1 MKKIIK
7 KLKWVFPI
15 FLFGIVSLIT
25 TTKAKALTSDSFY
38 FEWITPKIYVN
49 KYKNGVERSER
60 IQVYHKRSDSEIAYC
75 IEPGIDF
82 SDSATLTGYD
92 YNQSDISGM
101 SIDTWRRITLLAYY
115 GYGYGNH
122 TDSKWYAITQYEI
135 WKANPLGWDT
145 YWADSFHGNN
155 ISQFESESAELLNL
169 VNNHYKA
176 PSFANSNNTVVV
188 NDTIVLDD
196 TNNVLGNYEV
206 STNDNATIKKDG
218 NKLYITPNKVG
229 DITIQLSKNSNRFG
243 KSAFVFV
250 ADGVQNLMTA
260 GNIDPYRVT
269 LKIKS
274 IGGKVTINKV
284 DKDTK
289 LSVPQGDATLK
300 GATYGI
306 YKEDGTKVSSITTND
321 KGIVTSGTL
330 PSQGRYYL
338 QEEIPSQGYELDT
351 DNRYYFVITKDNLYP
366 TVTVYEKVIERHF
379 DLFKVFA
386 TDKTGFL
393 IGEPNISFDIYLKSS
408 NKKVARITTNE
419 KGYAEAVLPYGKYIV
434 KQVSSTLNHEKI
446 GDFEI
451 TINENTEEPY
461 YHLISNAEIKAKLK
475 VVKIDADSKE
485 VIKMSGIKFKIFD
498 LQNNEY
504 VCQNVTYPNA
514 QKICE
519 FETNENGEFIT
530 PYALKSGKY
539 RLEEIDQKID
549 GYLWNSNSME
559 FEIGENSELITD
571 NDYGTM
577 VLVKFKN
584 QQVKGKVTIN
594 KTGEKLIIKNGSYSY
609 KEVALEGV
617 KFGIYAREDI
627 ITKDGEKHYKKNELI
642 STIYTNDEGVAE
654 LDNLFLGKYYI
665 KELSV
670 PNDNLVLDNK
680 EYDFELTYKDQYTEV
695 VTKSFDI
702 LNKYKKGTLDFTKID
717 LSTGK
722 PLPNTKI
729 EIYTTKD
736 ELIFSGITDANGK
749 IVIDDLPINDYY
761 LIEKEAPKNYKINP
775 ERQYFSIKENGEIIK
790 ATLEDELIIE
800 VPNTDA
806 SFNFLKI
813 LIPCTLIVLG
823 VVIIT
828 YDKHKKNVK
837 KEK

>member
-1 MKKIIK
+1 MNSIIK
-7 KLKWVFPI
+7 KLKWVLPI
-15 FLFGIVSLIT
+15 FLFGIIYLIPT
-25 TTKAKALTSDSFY
+25 SKVKALTSDSFY
-38 FEWITPKIYVN
+38 YEWITPKIYVN
-49 KYKNGVERSER
+49 KYKDGVERSER
-60 IQVYHKRSDSEIAYC
+60 IQVYHRRSDGRVAYC

-82 SDSATLTGYD
+82 SDSTILTGYD
-92 YNQSDISGM
+92 HNQASLSGM
-101 SIDTWRRITLLAYY
+101 SPDTWLRVNLLAYY

-135 WKANPLGWDT
+135 WKAYPRGWTT

-155 ISQFESESAELLNL
+155 ISQFESESAELLSL
-169 VNNHYKA
+169 VNSHFTR
-176 PSFANSNNTVVV
+176 PSFSGSTTEVVV
-188 NDTIVLDD
+188 GDTITLTDNNGVLSKYNIESNKD
-196 TNNVLGNYEV
+196 V
-206 STNDNATIKKDG
+206 TIRKEG

-229 DITIQLSKNSNRFG
+229 NITINLNKYSDRIGSPTL
-243 KSAFVFV
+243 AYI

-260 GNIDPYRVT
+260 GNLDPVNAS
-269 LKIKS
+269 LKINS

-338 QEEIPSQGYELDT
+338 QEELPSQGYELDT

-393 IGEPNISFDIYLKSS
+393 IGEPNVSFDIYLKSS

-446 GDFEI
+446 EDFEI

-577 VLVKFKN
+577 ILVKFKN

-609 KEVALEGV
+609 EEVALEGV

-627 ITKDGEKHYKKNELI
+627 ITKDGKKHYKKNELI

-670 PNDNLVLDNK
+670 PNDNLVLDTK

-695 VTKSFDI
+695 VTKSFEI
-702 LNKYKKGTLDFTKID
+702 LNKYKKGELIFTKTD

-722 PLPNTKI
+722 VLPNTLI
-729 EIYTTKD
+729 EIYT
-736 ELIFSGITDANGK
+736 ENNVLIFSGRTDKDGK
-749 IVIDDLPINDYY
+749 IIISNLPVGKYFI
-761 LIEKEAPKNYKINP
+761 LEKEAPEGYMLADNKIP
-775 ERQYFSIKENGEIIK
+775 FEIKDNGDVVK
-790 ATLEDELIIE
+790 ANMNNQAIE
-800 VPNTDA
+800 VPNTSLND
-806 SFNFLKI
+806 SNVI
-813 LIPCTLIVLG
+813 NVIG
-823 VVIIT
+823 VVVTLLGIAYLI
-828 YDKHKKNVK
+828 YDKVK
-837 KEK
+837 KK

>member
-1 MKKIIK
+1 MNSIIK
-7 KLKWVFPI
+7 KLKWVLPI
-15 FLFGIVSLIT
+15 FLFGIIYLIPT
-25 TTKAKALTSDSFY
+25 SKVKALTSDSFY
-38 FEWITPKIYVN
+38 YEWITPKIYVN
-49 KYKNGVERSER
+49 KYKDGVERSER
-60 IQVYHKRSDSEIAYC
+60 IQVYHRRSDGRVAYC

-82 SDSATLTGYD
+82 SDSTILTGYD
-92 YNQSDISGM
+92 HNQASLSGM
-101 SIDTWRRITLLAYY
+101 SPDTWLRVNLLAYY

-135 WKANPLGWDT
+135 WKAYPRGWTT

-155 ISQFESESAELLNL
+155 ISQFESESAELLSL
-169 VNNHYKA
+169 VNSHFTR
-176 PSFANSNNTVVV
+176 PSFSGSTTEVVV
-188 NDTIVLDD
+188 GDTITLTDNNGVLSKYNIESNKD
-196 TNNVLGNYEV
+196 V
-206 STNDNATIKKDG
+206 TIRKEG

-229 DITIQLSKNSNRFG
+229 NITINLNKYSDRIGSPTL
-243 KSAFVFV
+243 AYI

-260 GNIDPYRVT
+260 GNLDPVNAS

-393 IGEPNISFDIYLKSS
+393 IGEPNVSFDIYLKSS
-408 NKKVARITTNE
+408 YKKVARITTNE

-446 GDFEI
+446 EDFEI

-577 VLVKFKN
+577 ILVKFKN

-609 KEVALEGV
+609 EEVALEGV

-627 ITKDGEKHYKKNELI
+627 ITKDGKKHYKKNELI
-642 STIYTNDEGVAE
+642 STIYTNGEGVAE

-670 PNDNLVLDNK
+670 PNDNLVLDTK

-695 VTKSFDI
+695 VTKSFEI
-702 LNKYKKGTLDFTKID
+702 LNKYKKGELIFTKTD

-722 PLPNTKI
+722 VLPNTLI
-729 EIYTTKD
+729 EIYT
-736 ELIFSGITDANGK
+736 ENNVLIFSGRTDKDGK
-749 IVIDDLPINDYY
+749 IIISNLPVGKYFI
-761 LIEKEAPKNYKINP
+761 LEKEAPEGYMLTDSKIP
-775 ERQYFSIKENGEIIK
+775 FEIKDNGDVVK
-790 ATLEDELIIE
+790 ANMTNQAIE
-800 VPNTDA
+800 VPNTSLND
-806 SFNFLKI
+806 SNVI
-813 LIPCTLIVLG
+813 NIIG
-823 VVIIT
+823 VVVTLLGIAYLI
-828 YDKHKKNVK
+828 YDKVK
-837 KEK
+837 KK

>member
-1 MKKIIK
+1 MNSIIK
-7 KLKWVFPI
+7 KLKWVLPI
-15 FLFGIVSLIT
+15 FLFGIIYLIPT
-25 TTKAKALTSDSFY
+25 SKVKALTSDSFY
-38 FEWITPKIYVN
+38 YEWITPKIYVN
-49 KYKNGVERSER
+49 KYKDGVERSER
-60 IQVYHKRSDSEIAYC
+60 IQVYHRRSDGRVAYC

-82 SDSATLTGYD
+82 SDSTILTGYD
-92 YNQSDISGM
+92 HNQASLSGM
-101 SIDTWRRITLLAYY
+101 SPDTWLRVNLLAYY

-135 WKANPLGWDT
+135 WKAYPRGWTT

-155 ISQFESESAELLNL
+155 ISQFESESAELLSL
-169 VNNHYKA
+169 VNSHFTR
-176 PSFANSNNTVVV
+176 PSFSGSTTEVVV
-188 NDTIVLDD
+188 GDTITLTDNNGVLSKYNIESNKD
-196 TNNVLGNYEV
+196 V
-206 STNDNATIKKDG
+206 TIRKEG

-229 DITIQLSKNSNRFG
+229 NITINLNKYSDRIGSPTL
-243 KSAFVFV
+243 AYI

-260 GNIDPYRVT
+260 GNLDPVNAS

-338 QEEIPSQGYELDT
+338 QEELPSQGYELDT

-393 IGEPNISFDIYLKSS
+393 IGEPNVSFDIYLKSS

-446 GDFEI
+446 EDFEI

-577 VLVKFKN
+577 ILVKFKN

-609 KEVALEGV
+609 EEVALEGV

-627 ITKDGEKHYKKNELI
+627 ITKDGKKHYKKNELI
-642 STIYTNDEGVAE
+642 STIYTNEEGVAE

-670 PNDNLVLDNK
+670 PNDNLVLDTK

-695 VTKSFDI
+695 VTKSFEI
-702 LNKYKKGTLDFTKID
+702 LNKYKKGELIFTKTD

-722 PLPNTKI
+722 VLPNTLI
-729 EIYTTKD
+729 EIYT
-736 ELIFSGITDANGK
+736 ENNVLIFSGRTDKDGK
-749 IVIDDLPINDYY
+749 IIISNLPVGKYFI
-761 LIEKEAPKNYKINP
+761 LEKEAPEGYMLADNKIP
-775 ERQYFSIKENGEIIK
+775 FEIKDNGDVVK
-790 ATLEDELIIE
+790 ANMTNQAIE
-800 VPNTDA
+800 VPNTSLND
-806 SFNFLKI
+806 SNVI
-813 LIPCTLIVLG
+813 NVIG
-823 VVIIT
+823 VVVTLLGIAYLI
-828 YDKHKKNVK
+828 YDKVK
-837 KEK
+837 KK

>member
-1 MKKIIK
+1 MNSIIK
-7 KLKWVFPI
+7 KLKWVLPI
-15 FLFGIVSLIT
+15 FLFGIIYLIPT
-25 TTKAKALTSDSFY
+25 SKVKALTSDSFY
-38 FEWITPKIYVN
+38 YEWITPKIYVN
-49 KYKNGVERSER
+49 KYKDGVERSER
-60 IQVYHKRSDSEIAYC
+60 IQVYHRRSDGRVAYC

-82 SDSATLTGYD
+82 SDSTILTVYD
-92 YNQSDISGM
+92 HDQASLSGM
-101 SIDTWRRITLLAYY
+101 SPDTWLSVNLLAYY

-135 WKANPLGWDT
+135 WKAYPRGWTT

-155 ISQFESESAELLNL
+155 ISQFESESAELLSL
-169 VNNHYKA
+169 VNSHFTR
-176 PSFANSNNTVVV
+176 PSFSGSTTEVVV
-188 NDTIVLDD
+188 GDTITLTDNNGVLSKYNIESNKD
-196 TNNVLGNYEV
+196 V
-206 STNDNATIKKDG
+206 TIRKEG

-229 DITIQLSKNSNRFG
+229 NITINLNKYSDRIGSPTL
-243 KSAFVFV
+243 AYI

-260 GNIDPYRVT
+260 GNLDPVNAS
-269 LKIKS
+269 LKINS

-338 QEEIPSQGYELDT
+338 QEELPSQGYELDT

-393 IGEPNISFDIYLKSS
+393 IGEPNVSFDIYLKSS

-446 GDFEI
+446 EDFEI

-577 VLVKFKN
+577 ILVKFKN

-609 KEVALEGV
+609 EEVALEGV

-627 ITKDGEKHYKKNELI
+627 ITKDGKKHYKKNELI

-670 PNDNLVLDNK
+670 PNDNLVLDTK

-695 VTKSFDI
+695 VTKSFEI
-702 LNKYKKGTLDFTKID
+702 LNKYKKGELIFTKTD

-722 PLPNTKI
+722 VLPNTLI
-729 EIYTTKD
+729 EIYT
-736 ELIFSGITDANGK
+736 ENNVLIFSGRTDKDGK
-749 IVIDDLPINDYY
+749 IIISNLPVGKYFI
-761 LIEKEAPKNYKINP
+761 LEKEAPEGYMLADNKIP
-775 ERQYFSIKENGEIIK
+775 FEIKDNGDVVK
-790 ATLEDELIIE
+790 ANMTNQAIE
-800 VPNTDA
+800 VPNTSLND
-806 SFNFLKI
+806 SNVI
-813 LIPCTLIVLG
+813 NVIG
-823 VVIIT
+823 VVVTLLGIAYLI
-828 YDKHKKNVK
+828 YDKVK
-837 KEK
+837 KK

>member
-1 MKKIIK
+1 MNSIIK
-7 KLKWVFPI
+7 KLKWVLPI
-15 FLFGIVSLIT
+15 FLFGIIYLIPT
-25 TTKAKALTSDSFY
+25 SKVKALTSDSFY
-38 FEWITPKIYVN
+38 YEWITPKIYVN
-49 KYKNGVERSER
+49 KYKDGVERSER
-60 IQVYHKRSDSEIAYC
+60 IQVYHRRSDGRVAYC

-82 SDSATLTGYD
+82 SDSTILTGYD
-92 YNQSDISGM
+92 HDQASLSGM
-101 SIDTWRRITLLAYY
+101 SPDTWLRVNLLAYY

-135 WKANPLGWDT
+135 WKAYPRGWTT

-155 ISQFESESAELLNL
+155 ISQFESESAELLSL
-169 VNNHYKA
+169 VNSHFTR
-176 PSFANSNNTVVV
+176 PSFSGSTTEVVV
-188 NDTIVLDD
+188 GDTITLTDNNGVLSKYNIESNKD
-196 TNNVLGNYEV
+196 V
-206 STNDNATIKKDG
+206 TIRKEG

-229 DITIQLSKNSNRFG
+229 NITINLNKYSDRIGSPTL
-243 KSAFVFV
+243 AYI

-260 GNIDPYRVT
+260 GNLDPVNAS
-269 LKIKS
+269 LKINS

-393 IGEPNISFDIYLKSS
+393 IGEPNVSFDIYLKSS

-514 QKICE
+514 KKICE

-609 KEVALEGV
+609 KAVALEGV

-670 PNDNLVLDNK
+670 PNDNLVLDTK

-695 VTKSFDI
+695 VTKSFEI
-702 LNKYKKGTLDFTKID
+702 LNKYKKGELIFTKTD

-722 PLPNTKI
+722 VLPNTLI
-729 EIYTTKD
+729 EIYT
-736 ELIFSGITDANGK
+736 ENNVLIFSGRTDKDGK
-749 IVIDDLPINDYY
+749 IIISNLPVGKYFI
-761 LIEKEAPKNYKINP
+761 LEKEAPEGYMLADNKIP
-775 ERQYFSIKENGEIIK
+775 FEIKDNGDVVK
-790 ATLEDELIIE
+790 ANMTNQAIE
-800 VPNTDA
+800 VPNTSLND
-806 SFNFLKI
+806 SNVI
-813 LIPCTLIVLG
+813 NVIG
-823 VVIIT
+823 VVVTLLGIAYLI
-828 YDKHKKNVK
+828 YDKVK
-837 KEK
+837 KK

>member
-1 MKKIIK
+1 MNSIIK
-7 KLKWVFPI
+7 KLKWVLPI
-15 FLFGIVSLIT
+15 FLFGIIYLIPT
-25 TTKAKALTSDSFY
+25 SKVKALTSDSFY
-38 FEWITPKIYVN
+38 YEWITPKIYVN
-49 KYKNGVERSER
+49 KYKDGVERSER
-60 IQVYHKRSDSEIAYC
+60 IQVYHRRSDGRVAYC

-82 SDSATLTGYD
+82 SDSTILTGYD
-92 YNQSDISGM
+92 HNQASLSGM
-101 SIDTWRRITLLAYY
+101 SPDTWLRVNLLAYY

-135 WKANPLGWDT
+135 WKAYPRGWTT

-155 ISQFESESAELLNL
+155 ISQFESESAELLSL
-169 VNNHYKA
+169 VNSHFTR
-176 PSFANSNNTVVV
+176 PSFSGSTTEVVV
-188 NDTIVLDD
+188 GDTITLTDNNGVLSKYNIESNKD
-196 TNNVLGNYEV
+196 V
-206 STNDNATIKKDG
+206 TIRKEG

-229 DITIQLSKNSNRFG
+229 NITINLNKYSDRIGSPTL
-243 KSAFVFV
+243 AYI

-260 GNIDPYRVT
+260 GNLDPVNAS

-338 QEEIPSQGYELDT
+338 QEELPSQGYELDT

-393 IGEPNISFDIYLKSS
+393 IGEPNVSFDIYLKSS
-408 NKKVARITTNE
+408 NKRVARITTNE

-446 GDFEI
+446 EDFEI

-577 VLVKFKN
+577 ILVKFKN

-609 KEVALEGV
+609 EEVALEGV

-627 ITKDGEKHYKKNELI
+627 ITKDGKKHYKKNELI

-670 PNDNLVLDNK
+670 PNDNLVLDTK

-695 VTKSFDI
+695 VTKSFEI
-702 LNKYKKGTLDFTKID
+702 LNKYKKGELIFTKTD

-722 PLPNTKI
+722 VLPNTLI
-729 EIYTTKD
+729 EIYT
-736 ELIFSGITDANGK
+736 ENNVLIFSGRTDKDGK
-749 IVIDDLPINDYY
+749 IIISNLPVGKYFI
-761 LIEKEAPKNYKINP
+761 LEKEAPEGYMLADNKIP
-775 ERQYFSIKENGEIIK
+775 FEIKDNGDVVK
-790 ATLEDELIIE
+790 ANMTNQAIE
-800 VPNTDA
+800 VPNTSLND
-806 SFNFLKI
+806 SNVI
-813 LIPCTLIVLG
+813 NVIG
-823 VVIIT
+823 VVVTLLGIAYLI
-828 YDKHKKNVK
+828 YDKVK
-837 KEK
+837 KK

>member
-1 MKKIIK
+1 MNSIIK
-7 KLKWVFPI
+7 KLKWVLPI
-15 FLFGIVSLIT
+15 FLFGIIYLIPT
-25 TTKAKALTSDSFY
+25 SKVKALTSDSFY
-38 FEWITPKIYVN
+38 YEWITPKIYVN
-49 KYKNGVERSER
+49 KYKDGVERSER
-60 IQVYHKRSDSEIAYC
+60 IQVYHRRSDGRVAYC

-82 SDSATLTGYD
+82 SDSTILTGYD
-92 YNQSDISGM
+92 HNQASLSGM
-101 SIDTWRRITLLAYY
+101 SSDTWLRVNLLAYY

-135 WKANPLGWDT
+135 WKAYPRGWTT

-155 ISQFESESAELLNL
+155 ISQFESESAELLSL
-169 VNNHYKA
+169 VNSHFTR
-176 PSFANSNNTVVV
+176 PSFSGSTTEVVV
-188 NDTIVLDD
+188 GDTITLTDNNGVLSKYNIESNKD
-196 TNNVLGNYEV
+196 V
-206 STNDNATIKKDG
+206 TIRKEG

-229 DITIQLSKNSNRFG
+229 NITINLNKYSDRIGSPTL
-243 KSAFVFV
+243 AYI

-260 GNIDPYRVT
+260 GNLDPVNAS

-338 QEEIPSQGYELDT
+338 QEELPSQGYELDT

-393 IGEPNISFDIYLKSS
+393 IGEPNVSFDIYLKSS
-408 NKKVARITTNE
+408 NKRVARITTNE

-446 GDFEI
+446 EDFEI

-577 VLVKFKN
+577 ILVKFKN

-609 KEVALEGV
+609 EEVALEGV

-627 ITKDGEKHYKKNELI
+627 ITKDGKKHYKKNELI
-642 STIYTNDEGVAE
+642 STIYTNEEGVAE

-670 PNDNLVLDNK
+670 PNDNLVLDTK

-695 VTKSFDI
+695 VTKSFEI
-702 LNKYKKGTLDFTKID
+702 LNKYKKGELIFTKTD

-722 PLPNTKI
+722 VLPNTLI
-729 EIYTTKD
+729 EIYT
-736 ELIFSGITDANGK
+736 ENNVLIFSGRTDKDGK
-749 IVIDDLPINDYY
+749 IIISNLPVGKYFI
-761 LIEKEAPKNYKINP
+761 LEKEAPEGYMLADNKIP
-775 ERQYFSIKENGEIIK
+775 FEIKDNGDVVK
-790 ATLEDELIIE
+790 ANMTNQAIE
-800 VPNTDA
+800 VPNTSLND
-806 SFNFLKI
+806 SNVI
-813 LIPCTLIVLG
+813 NVIG
-823 VVIIT
+823 VVVTLLGIAYLI
-828 YDKHKKNVK
+828 YDKVK
-837 KEK
+837 KK

>member
-1 MKKIIK
+1 MNSIIK
-7 KLKWVFPI
+7 KLKWVLPI
-15 FLFGIVSLIT
+15 FLFGIIYLIPT
-25 TTKAKALTSDSFY
+25 SKVKALTSDSFY
-38 FEWITPKIYVN
+38 YEWITPKIYVN
-49 KYKNGVERSER
+49 KYKDGVERSER
-60 IQVYHKRSDSEIAYC
+60 IQVYHRRSDGRVAYC

-82 SDSATLTGYD
+82 SDSTILTGYD
-92 YNQSDISGM
+92 HNQASLSGM
-101 SIDTWRRITLLAYY
+101 SPDTWLRVNLLAYY

-135 WKANPLGWDT
+135 WKAYPRGWTT

-155 ISQFESESAELLNL
+155 ISQFESESAELLSL
-169 VNNHYKA
+169 VNSHFTR
-176 PSFANSNNTVVV
+176 PSFSGSTTEVVV
-188 NDTIVLDD
+188 GDTITLTDNNGVLSKYNIESNKD
-196 TNNVLGNYEV
+196 V
-206 STNDNATIKKDG
+206 TIRKEG

-229 DITIQLSKNSNRFG
+229 NITINLNKYSDRIGSPTL
-243 KSAFVFV
+243 AYI

-260 GNIDPYRVT
+260 GNLDPVNAS

-338 QEEIPSQGYELDT
+338 QEELPSQGYELDT

-393 IGEPNISFDIYLKSS
+393 IGEPNVSFDIYLKSS
-408 NKKVARITTNE
+408 NKRVARITTNE

-446 GDFEI
+446 EDFEI

-577 VLVKFKN
+577 ILVKFKN

-609 KEVALEGV
+609 EEVALEGV

-627 ITKDGEKHYKKNELI
+627 ITKDGKKHYKKNELI
-642 STIYTNDEGVAE
+642 STIYTNEEGVAE

-670 PNDNLVLDNK
+670 PNDNLVLDTK

-695 VTKSFDI
+695 VTKSFEI
-702 LNKYKKGTLDFTKID
+702 LNKYKKGELIFTKTD

-722 PLPNTKI
+722 VLPNTLI
-729 EIYTTKD
+729 EIYT
-736 ELIFSGITDANGK
+736 ENNVLIFSGRTDKDGK
-749 IVIDDLPINDYY
+749 IIISNLPVGKYFI
-761 LIEKEAPKNYKINP
+761 LEKEAPEGYMLADNKIP
-775 ERQYFSIKENGEIIK
+775 FEIKDNGDVVK
-790 ATLEDELIIE
+790 ANMTNQAIE
-800 VPNTDA
+800 VPNTSLND
-806 SFNFLKI
+806 SNVI
-813 LIPCTLIVLG
+813 NVIG
-823 VVIIT
+823 VVVTLLGIAYLI
-828 YDKHKKNVK
+828 YDKVK
-837 KEK
+837 KK

>member
-1 MKKIIK
+1 MNSIIK
-7 KLKWVFPI
+7 KLKWVLPI
-15 FLFGIVSLIT
+15 FLFGIIYLIPT
-25 TTKAKALTSDSFY
+25 SKVKALTSDSFY
-38 FEWITPKIYVN
+38 YEWITPKIYVN
-49 KYKNGVERSER
+49 KYKDGVERSER
-60 IQVYHKRSDSEIAYC
+60 IQVYHRRSDGRVAYC

-82 SDSATLTGYD
+82 SDSTILTGYD
-92 YNQSDISGM
+92 HNQASLSGM
-101 SIDTWRRITLLAYY
+101 SPDTWLRVNLLAYY

-135 WKANPLGWDT
+135 WKAHPRGWTT

-155 ISQFESESAELLNL
+155 ISQFESESAELLSL
-169 VNNHYKA
+169 VNSHFTR
-176 PSFANSNNTVVV
+176 PSFSGSTTEVVV
-188 NDTIVLDD
+188 GDTITLTDNNGVLSKYNIESNKD
-196 TNNVLGNYEV
+196 V
-206 STNDNATIKKDG
+206 TIRKED

-229 DITIQLSKNSNRFG
+229 NITINLNKYGDRIGSPTL
-243 KSAFVFV
+243 AYI

-260 GNIDPYRVT
+260 GNLDPVNAS

-338 QEEIPSQGYELDT
+338 QEELPSQGYELDT

-393 IGEPNISFDIYLKSS
+393 IGEPNVSFDIYLKSS

-419 KGYAEAVLPYGKYIV
+419 KGYAEAVLSYGKYIV

-446 GDFEI
+446 EDFEI

-577 VLVKFKN
+577 ILVKFKN

-609 KEVALEGV
+609 EEVALEGV

-627 ITKDGEKHYKKNELI
+627 ITKDGKKHYKKNELI

-654 LDNLFLGKYYI
+654 LDNFFLGKYYI

-695 VTKSFDI
+695 VTKSFEI
-702 LNKYKKGTLDFTKID
+702 LNKYKKGELIFTKTD

-722 PLPNTKI
+722 VLPNTLI
-729 EIYTTKD
+729 EIYT
-736 ELIFSGITDANGK
+736 ENNVLIFSGRTDKDGK
-749 IVIDDLPINDYY
+749 IIISNLPVGKYFI
-761 LIEKEAPKNYKINP
+761 LEKEAPEGYMLADNKIP
-775 ERQYFSIKENGEIIK
+775 FEIKDNGDVVK
-790 ATLEDELIIE
+790 ANMTNQAIE
-800 VPNTDA
+800 VPNTSLND
-806 SFNFLKI
+806 SNVI
-813 LIPCTLIVLG
+813 NVIG
-823 VVIIT
+823 VVVTLLGIAYLI
-828 YDKHKKNVK
+828 YDKVK
-837 KEK
+837 KK

>member
-1 MKKIIK
+1 MNSIIK
-7 KLKWVFPI
+7 KLKWVLPI
-15 FLFGIVSLIT
+15 FLFGIIYLIPT
-25 TTKAKALTSDSFY
+25 SKVKALTSDSFY
-38 FEWITPKIYVN
+38 YEWITPKIYVN
-49 KYKNGVERSER
+49 KYKDGVERSER
-60 IQVYHKRSDSEIAYC
+60 IQVYHRRSDGRVAYC

-82 SDSATLTGYD
+82 SDSTILTGYD
-92 YNQSDISGM
+92 HNQASLSGM
-101 SIDTWRRITLLAYY
+101 SPDTWLRVNLLAYY

-135 WKANPLGWDT
+135 WKAYPRGWTT

-155 ISQFESESAELLNL
+155 ISQFESESAELLSL
-169 VNNHYKA
+169 VNSHFTR
-176 PSFANSNNTVVV
+176 PSFSGSTTEVVV
-188 NDTIVLDD
+188 GDTITLTDNNGVLSKYNIESNKD
-196 TNNVLGNYEV
+196 V
-206 STNDNATIKKDG
+206 TIRKEG

-229 DITIQLSKNSNRFG
+229 NITINLNKYSDRIGSPTL
-243 KSAFVFV
+243 AYV

-260 GNIDPYRVT
+260 GNLDPVNAS

-338 QEEIPSQGYELDT
+338 QEELPSQGYELDT

-393 IGEPNISFDIYLKSS
+393 IGEPNVSFDIYLKSS

-446 GDFEI
+446 EDFEI

-475 VVKIDADSKE
+475 VIKIDADSKE

-577 VLVKFKN
+577 ILVKFKN

-609 KEVALEGV
+609 EEVALEGV

-627 ITKDGEKHYKKNELI
+627 ITKDGKKHYKKNELI

-670 PNDNLVLDNK
+670 PNDNLVLDTK

-695 VTKSFDI
+695 VTKSFEI
-702 LNKYKKGTLDFTKID
+702 LNKYKKGELIFTKTD

-722 PLPNTKI
+722 VLPNTLI
-729 EIYTTKD
+729 EIYT
-736 ELIFSGITDANGK
+736 ENNVLIFSGRTDKDGK
-749 IVIDDLPINDYY
+749 IIISNLPVGKYFI
-761 LIEKEAPKNYKINP
+761 LEKEAPEGYMLTDSKIP
-775 ERQYFSIKENGEIIK
+775 FEIKDNGDVVK
-790 ATLEDELIIE
+790 ANMTNQAIE
-800 VPNTDA
+800 VPNTSLND
-806 SFNFLKI
+806 SNVI
-813 LIPCTLIVLG
+813 NIIG
-823 VVIIT
+823 VVVTLLGIAYLI
-828 YDKHKKNVK
+828 YDKVK
-837 KEK
+837 KK

>member
-1 MKKIIK
+1 MNSIIK
-7 KLKWVFPI
+7 KLKWVLPI
-15 FLFGIVSLIT
+15 FLFGIIYLIPT
-25 TTKAKALTSDSFY
+25 SKVKALTSDSFY
-38 FEWITPKIYVN
+38 YEWITPKIYVN
-49 KYKNGVERSER
+49 KYKDGVERSER
-60 IQVYHKRSDSEIAYC
+60 IQVYHRRSDGRVAYC

-82 SDSATLTGYD
+82 SDSTILTGYD
-92 YNQSDISGM
+92 HNQASLSGM
-101 SIDTWRRITLLAYY
+101 SPDTWLRVNLLAYY

-135 WKANPLGWDT
+135 WKAYPRGWTT

-155 ISQFESESAELLNL
+155 ISQFESESAELLSL
-169 VNNHYKA
+169 VNSHFTR
-176 PSFANSNNTVVV
+176 PSFSGSTTEVVV
-188 NDTIVLDD
+188 GDTITLTDNNGVLSKY
-196 TNNVLGNYEV
+196 NIESNKEV
-206 STNDNATIKKDG
+206 TIRKEG

-229 DITIQLSKNSNRFG
+229 NITINLNKYSDRIGSPTL
-243 KSAFVFV
+243 AYI

-260 GNIDPYRVT
+260 GNLDPVNAS

-393 IGEPNISFDIYLKSS
+393 IGEPNVSFDIYLKSS
-408 NKKVARITTNE
+408 NKKVTRITTNE

-446 GDFEI
+446 EDFEI

-461 YHLISNAEIKAKLK
+461 YHLISNAEVKAKLK

-577 VLVKFKN
+577 ILVKFKN

-609 KEVALEGV
+609 EEISLEGV

-627 ITKDGEKHYKKNELI
+627 ITKDGKKHYKKNELI

-670 PNDNLVLDNK
+670 PNDNLVLDTK

-695 VTKSFDI
+695 VTKSFEI
-702 LNKYKKGTLDFTKID
+702 LNKYKKGELIFTKTD

-722 PLPNTKI
+722 ALPNTLI
-729 EIYTTKD
+729 EIYT
-736 ELIFSGITDANGK
+736 ENNVLIFSGRTDKDGK
-749 IVIDDLPINDYY
+749 IIISNLPVGKYFI
-761 LIEKEAPKNYKINP
+761 LEKEAPEGYMLTDGKIHF
-775 ERQYFSIKENGEIIK
+775 EIKDNGDVVK
-790 ATLEDELIIE
+790 ANMTNQAIE
-800 VPNTDA
+800 VPNTSLND
-806 SFNFLKI
+806 SNVI
-813 LIPCTLIVLG
+813 NVIG
-823 VVIIT
+823 VVVTLLGIAYLI
-828 YDKHKKNVK
+828 YDKVK
-837 KEK
+837 KK

>member
-1 MKKIIK
+1 MNSIIK
-7 KLKWVFPI
+7 KLKWVLPI
-15 FLFGIVSLIT
+15 FLFGIIYLIPT
-25 TTKAKALTSDSFY
+25 SKVKALTSDSFY
-38 FEWITPKIYVN
+38 YEWITPKIYVN
-49 KYKNGVERSER
+49 KYKDGVERSER
-60 IQVYHKRSDSEIAYC
+60 IQVYHRRSDGRVAYC

-82 SDSATLTGYD
+82 SDSTILTGYD
-92 YNQSDISGM
+92 HNQASLSGM
-101 SIDTWRRITLLAYY
+101 SPDTWLRVNLLAYY

-135 WKANPLGWDT
+135 WKAYPRGWTT

-155 ISQFESESAELLNL
+155 ISQFESESAELLSL
-169 VNNHYKA
+169 VNSHFTR
-176 PSFANSNNTVVV
+176 PSFSGSTTKVVV
-188 NDTIVLDD
+188 GDTITLTDNNGVLSKYNIESNKD
-196 TNNVLGNYEV
+196 V
-206 STNDNATIKKDG
+206 TIRKEG

-229 DITIQLSKNSNRFG
+229 NITINLNKYSDRIGSPTL
-243 KSAFVFV
+243 AYI

-260 GNIDPYRVT
+260 GNLDPVNAS

-338 QEEIPSQGYELDT
+338 QEELPSQGYELDT

-393 IGEPNISFDIYLKSS
+393 IGEPNVSFDIYLKSS
-408 NKKVARITTNE
+408 NKRVARITTNE

-446 GDFEI
+446 EDFEI

-539 RLEEIDQKID
+539 RLEEIDQKIN

-577 VLVKFKN
+577 ILVKFKN

-609 KEVALEGV
+609 EEVSLEGV

-627 ITKDGEKHYKKNELI
+627 ITKDGKKHYKKNELI

-670 PNDNLVLDNK
+670 PNDNLVLDTK

-695 VTKSFDI
+695 VTKSFEI
-702 LNKYKKGTLDFTKID
+702 LNKYKKGELIFTKTD

-722 PLPNTKI
+722 VLPNTLI
-729 EIYTTKD
+729 EIYT
-736 ELIFSGITDANGK
+736 ENNVLIFSGKTDKDGK
-749 IVIDDLPINDYY
+749 IIISNLPVGKYFI
-761 LIEKEAPKNYKINP
+761 LEKEAPEGYMLTDGKIHF
-775 ERQYFSIKENGEIIK
+775 EIKDNGDVVK
-790 ATLEDELIIE
+790 ANMTNQAIE
-800 VPNTDA
+800 VPNTSLND
-806 SFNFLKI
+806 SNVI
-813 LIPCTLIVLG
+813 NVIG
-823 VVIIT
+823 VVVTLLGIAYLI
-828 YDKHKKNVK
+828 YDKVK
-837 KEK
+837 KK

>member
-1 MKKIIK
+1 MNSIIK
-7 KLKWVFPI
+7 KLKWVLPI
-15 FLFGIVSLIT
+15 FLFGIIYLIPT
-25 TTKAKALTSDSFY
+25 SKVKALTSDSFY
-38 FEWITPKIYVN
+38 YEWITPKIYVN
-49 KYKNGVERSER
+49 KYKDGVERSER
-60 IQVYHKRSDSEIAYC
+60 IQVYHRRSDGRVAYC

-82 SDSATLTGYD
+82 SDSTILTGYD
-92 YNQSDISGM
+92 HDQASLSGM
-101 SIDTWRRITLLAYY
+101 SPDTWLRVNLLAYY

-135 WKANPLGWDT
+135 WKAYPRGWTT

-155 ISQFESESAELLNL
+155 ISQFESESAELLSL
-169 VNNHYKA
+169 VNSHFTR
-176 PSFANSNNTVVV
+176 PSFSGSTTEVVV
-188 NDTIVLDD
+188 GDTITLTDNNGVLSKYNIESNKD
-196 TNNVLGNYEV
+196 V
-206 STNDNATIKKDG
+206 TIRKEG

-229 DITIQLSKNSNRFG
+229 NITINLNKYSDRIGSPTL
-243 KSAFVFV
+243 AYI

-260 GNIDPYRVT
+260 GNLDPVNAS
-269 LKIKS
+269 LKINS

-338 QEEIPSQGYELDT
+338 QEELPSQGYELDT

-393 IGEPNISFDIYLKSS
+393 IGEPNVSFDIYLKSS

-446 GDFEI
+446 EDFEI

-577 VLVKFKN
+577 ILVKFKN

-609 KEVALEGV
+609 EEVALEGV

-627 ITKDGEKHYKKNELI
+627 ITKDGKKHYKKNELI

-670 PNDNLVLDNK
+670 PNDNLVLDTK

-695 VTKSFDI
+695 VTKSFEI
-702 LNKYKKGTLDFTKID
+702 LNKYKKGELIFTKTD

-722 PLPNTKI
+722 VLPNTLI
-729 EIYTTKD
+729 EIYT
-736 ELIFSGITDANGK
+736 ENNVLIFSGRTDKDGK
-749 IVIDDLPINDYY
+749 IIISNLPVGKYFI
-761 LIEKEAPKNYKINP
+761 LEKEAPEGYMLADNKIP
-775 ERQYFSIKENGEIIK
+775 FEIKDNGDVVK
-790 ATLEDELIIE
+790 ANMTNQAIE
-800 VPNTDA
+800 VPNTSLND
-806 SFNFLKI
+806 SNVI
-813 LIPCTLIVLG
+813 NVIG
-823 VVIIT
+823 VVVTLLGIAYLI
-828 YDKHKKNVK
+828 YDKVK
-837 KEK
+837 KK

>member
-1 MKKIIK
+1 MNSIIK
-7 KLKWVFPI
+7 KLKWVLPI
-15 FLFGIVSLIT
+15 FLFGIIYLIPT
-25 TTKAKALTSDSFY
+25 SKVKALTSDSFY
-38 FEWITPKIYVN
+38 YEWITPKIYVN
-49 KYKNGVERSER
+49 KYKDGVERSER
-60 IQVYHKRSDSEIAYC
+60 IQVYHRRSDGRVAYC

-82 SDSATLTGYD
+82 SDSTILTGYD
-92 YNQSDISGM
+92 HNQASLSGM
-101 SIDTWRRITLLAYY
+101 SLDTWLRVNLLAYY

-135 WKANPLGWDT
+135 WKAYPRGWTT

-155 ISQFESESAELLNL
+155 ISQFEAESAELLSL
-169 VNNHYKA
+169 VNSHFTR
-176 PSFANSNNTVVV
+176 PSFSGSTTEVVV
-188 NDTIVLDD
+188 GDTITLTDNNGVLSKYNIESNKD
-196 TNNVLGNYEV
+196 V
-206 STNDNATIKKDG
+206 TIRKEG

-229 DITIQLSKNSNRFG
+229 NITINLNKYSDRIGSPTL
-243 KSAFVFV
+243 AYI

-260 GNIDPYRVT
+260 GNLDPVNAS

-393 IGEPNISFDIYLKSS
+393 IGEPNVSFDIYLKSS
-408 NKKVARITTNE
+408 NKKVTRITTNE

-446 GDFEI
+446 EDFEI

-577 VLVKFKN
+577 ILVKFKN

-609 KEVALEGV
+609 EEVSLEGV

-627 ITKDGEKHYKKNELI
+627 ITKDGKKHYKKNELI
-642 STIYTNDEGVAE
+642 STIYTNDKGVAE

-670 PNDNLVLDNK
+670 PNDNLVLDTK

-695 VTKSFDI
+695 VTKSFEI
-702 LNKYKKGTLDFTKID
+702 LNKYKKGELIFTKTD

-722 PLPNTKI
+722 ALPNTLI
-729 EIYTTKD
+729 EIYT
-736 ELIFSGITDANGK
+736 ENNVLIFSGRTDKDGK
-749 IVIDDLPINDYY
+749 IIISNLPVGKYFI
-761 LIEKEAPKNYKINP
+761 LEKEAPEGYTLTDGKIHF
-775 ERQYFSIKENGEIIK
+775 EIKDNGDVVK
-790 ATLEDELIIE
+790 ANMTNQAIE
-800 VPNTDA
+800 VPNTSLND
-806 SFNFLKI
+806 SNVI
-813 LIPCTLIVLG
+813 NVIG
-823 VVIIT
+823 VVVTLLGIAYLI
-828 YDKHKKNVK
+828 YDKVK
-837 KEK
+837 KK

>member
-1 MKKIIK
+1 MNSIIK
-7 KLKWVFPI
+7 KLKWVLPI
-15 FLFGIVSLIT
+15 FLFGIIYLIPT
-25 TTKAKALTSDSFY
+25 SKVKALTSDSFY
-38 FEWITPKIYVN
+38 YEWITPKIYVN
-49 KYKNGVERSER
+49 KYKDGVERSER
-60 IQVYHKRSDSEIAYC
+60 IQVYHRRSDGRVAYC

-82 SDSATLTGYD
+82 SDSTILTGYD
-92 YNQSDISGM
+92 HNQASLSGM
-101 SIDTWRRITLLAYY
+101 SPDTWLRVNLLAYY

-135 WKANPLGWDT
+135 WKAYPRGWTT

-155 ISQFESESAELLNL
+155 ISQFESESAELLSL
-169 VNNHYKA
+169 VNSHFTR
-176 PSFANSNNTVVV
+176 PSFSGSTTEVVV
-188 NDTIVLDD
+188 GDTITLTDNNGVLSKYNIESNKD
-196 TNNVLGNYEV
+196 V
-206 STNDNATIKKDG
+206 TIRKEG

-229 DITIQLSKNSNRFG
+229 NITINLNKYSDRIGSPTL
-243 KSAFVFV
+243 AYI

-260 GNIDPYRVT
+260 GNLDPVNAS

-338 QEEIPSQGYELDT
+338 QEEFPSQGYELDT

-393 IGEPNISFDIYLKSS
+393 IGEPNVSFDIYLKSS
-408 NKKVARITTNE
+408 NKRVARITTNE

-446 GDFEI
+446 EDFEI

-504 VCQNVTYPNA
+504 VCHNVTYPNA

-577 VLVKFKN
+577 ILVKFKN

-609 KEVALEGV
+609 EEVALEGV

-627 ITKDGEKHYKKNELI
+627 ITKDGKKHYKKNELI
-642 STIYTNDEGVAE
+642 STIYTNEEGVAE

-670 PNDNLVLDNK
+670 PNDNLVLDTK

-695 VTKSFDI
+695 VTKSFEI
-702 LNKYKKGTLDFTKID
+702 LNKYKKGELIFTKTD

-722 PLPNTKI
+722 VLPNTLI
-729 EIYTTKD
+729 EIYT
-736 ELIFSGITDANGK
+736 ENNVLIFSGRTDKDGK
-749 IVIDDLPINDYY
+749 IIISNLPVGKYFI
-761 LIEKEAPKNYKINP
+761 LEKEAPEGYMLADNKIP
-775 ERQYFSIKENGEIIK
+775 FEIKDNGDVVK
-790 ATLEDELIIE
+790 ANMTNQAIE
-800 VPNTDA
+800 VPNTSLND
-806 SFNFLKI
+806 SNVI
-813 LIPCTLIVLG
+813 NVIG
-823 VVIIT
+823 VVVTLLGIAYLI
-828 YDKHKKNVK
+828 YDKVK
-837 KEK
+837 KK

>member
-1 MKKIIK
+1 MNSIIK
-7 KLKWVFPI
+7 KLKWVLPI
-15 FLFGIVSLIT
+15 FLFGIIYLIPT
-25 TTKAKALTSDSFY
+25 SKVKALTSDSFY
-38 FEWITPKIYVN
+38 YEWITPKIYVN
-49 KYKNGVERSER
+49 KYKDGVERSER
-60 IQVYHKRSDSEIAYC
+60 IQVYHRRSDGRVAYC

-82 SDSATLTGYD
+82 SDSTILTGYD
-92 YNQSDISGM
+92 HNQASLSGM
-101 SIDTWRRITLLAYY
+101 SPDTWLRVNLLAYY

-135 WKANPLGWDT
+135 WKAYPRGWTT

-155 ISQFESESAELLNL
+155 ISQFESESAELLSL
-169 VNNHYKA
+169 VNSHFTR
-176 PSFANSNNTVVV
+176 PSFSGSATEVVV
-188 NDTIVLDD
+188 GDTITLTDNNGVLSKYNIESNKD
-196 TNNVLGNYEV
+196 V
-206 STNDNATIKKDG
+206 TIRKEG

-229 DITIQLSKNSNRFG
+229 NITINLNKYSDRIGSPTL
-243 KSAFVFV
+243 AYI

-260 GNIDPYRVT
+260 GNLDPVNAS

-338 QEEIPSQGYELDT
+338 QEETPSQGYELDT

-393 IGEPNISFDIYLKSS
+393 IGEPNVSFDIYLKSS
-408 NKKVARITTNE
+408 NKKVTRITTNE

-446 GDFEI
+446 EDFEI

-577 VLVKFKN
+577 ILVKFKN

-609 KEVALEGV
+609 EEVALEGV

-627 ITKDGEKHYKKNELI
+627 ITKDGKKHYKKNELI

-670 PNDNLVLDNK
+670 PNDNLVLDTK

-695 VTKSFDI
+695 VTKSFEI
-702 LNKYKKGTLDFTKID
+702 LNKYKKGELIFTKTD

-722 PLPNTKI
+722 ALPNTLI
-729 EIYTTKD
+729 EIYT
-736 ELIFSGITDANGK
+736 ENNVLIFSGRTDKDGK
-749 IVIDDLPINDYY
+749 IIISNLPVGKYFI
-761 LIEKEAPKNYKINP
+761 LEKEAPEGYMLTDGKIHF
-775 ERQYFSIKENGEIIK
+775 EIKDNGDVVK
-790 ATLEDELIIE
+790 ANMTNQAIE
-800 VPNTDA
+800 VPNTSLND
-806 SFNFLKI
+806 SNVI
-813 LIPCTLIVLG
+813 NVIG
-823 VVIIT
+823 VVVTLLGIAYLI
-828 YDKHKKNVK
+828 YDKVK
-837 KEK
+837 KK

>member
-1 MKKIIK
+1 MNSIIK
-7 KLKWVFPI
+7 KLKWVLPI
-15 FLFGIVSLIT
+15 FLFGIIYLIPT
-25 TTKAKALTSDSFY
+25 SKVKALTSDSFY
-38 FEWITPKIYVN
+38 YEWITPKIYVN
-49 KYKNGVERSER
+49 KYKDGVERSER
-60 IQVYHKRSDSEIAYC
+60 IQVYHRRSDGRVAYC

-82 SDSATLTGYD
+82 SDSTILTGYD
-92 YNQSDISGM
+92 HNQASLSGM
-101 SIDTWRRITLLAYY
+101 SPDTWLRVNLLAYY

-135 WKANPLGWDT
+135 WKAYPRGWTT

-155 ISQFESESAELLNL
+155 ISQFESESAELLSL
-169 VNNHYKA
+169 VNSHFTR
-176 PSFANSNNTVVV
+176 PSFSGSTTEVVV
-188 NDTIVLDD
+188 GDTITLTDNNGVLSKYNIESNKD
-196 TNNVLGNYEV
+196 V
-206 STNDNATIKKDG
+206 TIRKEG

-229 DITIQLSKNSNRFG
+229 NITINLNKYSDRIGSPTL
-243 KSAFVFV
+243 AYI

-260 GNIDPYRVT
+260 GNLDPVNAS

-338 QEEIPSQGYELDT
+338 QEELPSQGYELDT

-446 GDFEI
+446 EDFEI

-485 VIKMSGIKFKIFD
+485 AIKMSGIKFKIFD

-577 VLVKFKN
+577 ILVKFKN

-609 KEVALEGV
+609 EEVALEGV

-627 ITKDGEKHYKKNELI
+627 ITKDGKKHYKKNELI
-642 STIYTNDEGVAE
+642 STIYTNEEGVAE

-670 PNDNLVLDNK
+670 PNDNLVLDTK

-695 VTKSFDI
+695 VTKSFEI
-702 LNKYKKGTLDFTKID
+702 LNKYKKGELIFTKTD

-722 PLPNTKI
+722 VLPNTLI
-729 EIYTTKD
+729 EIYT
-736 ELIFSGITDANGK
+736 ENNVLIFSGRTDKDGK
-749 IVIDDLPINDYY
+749 IIISNLPVGKYFI
-761 LIEKEAPKNYKINP
+761 LEKEAPEGYMLADNKIP
-775 ERQYFSIKENGEIIK
+775 FEIKDNGDVVK
-790 ATLEDELIIE
+790 ANMTNQAIE
-800 VPNTDA
+800 VPNTSLND
-806 SFNFLKI
+806 SNVI
-813 LIPCTLIVLG
+813 NVIG
-823 VVIIT
+823 VVVTLLGIAYLI
-828 YDKHKKNVK
+828 YDKVK
-837 KEK
+837 KK

>member
-1 MKKIIK
+1 MNSIIK
-7 KLKWVFPI
+7 KLKWVLPI
-15 FLFGIVSLIT
+15 FLFGIIYLIPT
-25 TTKAKALTSDSFY
+25 SKVKALTSDSFY
-38 FEWITPKIYVN
+38 YEWITPKIYVN
-49 KYKNGVERSER
+49 KYKDGVERSER
-60 IQVYHKRSDSEIAYC
+60 IQVYHRRSDGRVAYC

-82 SDSATLTGYD
+82 SDSTILTGYD
-92 YNQSDISGM
+92 HDQASLSGM
-101 SIDTWRRITLLAYY
+101 SPDTWLRVNLLAYY

-135 WKANPLGWDT
+135 WKAYPRGWTT

-155 ISQFESESAELLNL
+155 ISQFESESAELLSL
-169 VNNHYKA
+169 VNSHFTR
-176 PSFANSNNTVVV
+176 PSFSGSTTEVVV
-188 NDTIVLDD
+188 GDTITLTDNNGVLSKYNIESNKD
-196 TNNVLGNYEV
+196 V
-206 STNDNATIKKDG
+206 TIRKEG

-229 DITIQLSKNSNRFG
+229 NITINLNKYSDRIGSPTL
-243 KSAFVFV
+243 AYI

-260 GNIDPYRVT
+260 GNLDPVNAS
-269 LKIKS
+269 LKINS

-393 IGEPNISFDIYLKSS
+393 IGESNISFDIYLKSS

-446 GDFEI
+446 EDFEI

-577 VLVKFKN
+577 ILVKFKN

-609 KEVALEGV
+609 EEVALEGV

-627 ITKDGEKHYKKNELI
+627 ITKDGKKHYKKNELI

-670 PNDNLVLDNK
+670 PNDNLVLDTK

-695 VTKSFDI
+695 VTKSFEI
-702 LNKYKKGTLDFTKID
+702 LNKYKKGELIFTKTD

-722 PLPNTKI
+722 VLPNTLI
-729 EIYTTKD
+729 EIYT
-736 ELIFSGITDANGK
+736 ENNVLIFSGRTDKDGK
-749 IVIDDLPINDYY
+749 IIISNLPVGKYFI
-761 LIEKEAPKNYKINP
+761 LEKEAPEGYMLADNKIP
-775 ERQYFSIKENGEIIK
+775 FEIKDNGDVVK
-790 ATLEDELIIE
+790 ANMTNQAIE
-800 VPNTDA
+800 VPNTSLND
-806 SFNFLKI
+806 SNVI
-813 LIPCTLIVLG
+813 NVIG
-823 VVIIT
+823 VVVTLLGIAYLI
-828 YDKHKKNVK
+828 YDKVK
-837 KEK
+837 KK

>member
-1 MKKIIK
+1 MNSIIK
-7 KLKWVFPI
+7 KLKWVLPI
-15 FLFGIVSLIT
+15 FLFGIIYLIPT
-25 TTKAKALTSDSFY
+25 SKVKALASDSFY
-38 FEWITPKIYVN
+38 YEWITPKIYVN
-49 KYKNGVERSER
+49 KYKDGVERSER
-60 IQVYHKRSDSEIAYC
+60 IQVYHRRSDGRVAYC

-82 SDSATLTGYD
+82 SDSTILTGYD
-92 YNQSDISGM
+92 HDQASLSGM
-101 SIDTWRRITLLAYY
+101 SPDTWLRVNLLAYY

-135 WKANPLGWDT
+135 WKAYPRGWTT

-155 ISQFESESAELLNL
+155 ISQFESESAELLSL
-169 VNNHYKA
+169 VNSHFTR
-176 PSFANSNNTVVV
+176 PSFSGSTTEVVV
-188 NDTIVLDD
+188 GDTITLTDNNGVLSKYNIESNKD
-196 TNNVLGNYEV
+196 V
-206 STNDNATIKKDG
+206 TIRKEG

-229 DITIQLSKNSNRFG
+229 NITINLNKYSDRIGSPTL
-243 KSAFVFV
+243 AYI

-260 GNIDPYRVT
+260 GNLDPVNAS

-338 QEEIPSQGYELDT
+338 QEELPSQGYELDT

-393 IGEPNISFDIYLKSS
+393 IGEPNVSFDIYLKSS
-408 NKKVARITTNE
+408 NKRVARITTNE

-446 GDFEI
+446 EDFEI

-577 VLVKFKN
+577 ILVKFKN

-609 KEVALEGV
+609 EEVALEGV

-627 ITKDGEKHYKKNELI
+627 ITKDGKKHYKKNELI

-670 PNDNLVLDNK
+670 PNDNLVLDTK

-695 VTKSFDI
+695 VTKSFEI
-702 LNKYKKGTLDFTKID
+702 LNKYKKGELIFTKTD

-722 PLPNTKI
+722 VLPNTLI
-729 EIYTTKD
+729 EIYT
-736 ELIFSGITDANGK
+736 ENNVLIFSGRTDKDGK
-749 IVIDDLPINDYY
+749 IILSNLPVGKYFI
-761 LIEKEAPKNYKINP
+761 LEKEAPEGYMLADNKIP
-775 ERQYFSIKENGEIIK
+775 FEIKDNGDVVK
-790 ATLEDELIIE
+790 ANMTNQAIE
-800 VPNTDA
+800 VPNTSLND
-806 SFNFLKI
+806 SNVI
-813 LIPCTLIVLG
+813 NVIG
-823 VVIIT
+823 VVVTLLGIAYLI
-828 YDKHKKNVK
+828 YDKVK
-837 KEK
+837 KK